1 MLESRLGAGKRRS
14 RPVVD
19 AKVESRQLG
28 VLVVRAGCSQA
39 VAPLQ
44 PTTAAP
50 VARTLKLLQ
59 PAVRPAEGE
68 GDPRVVHRGRQVRRE
83 EGGRLRLGER
93 GGQSWLGAWA

>member
-14 RPVVD
+14 RPVVA
-19 AKVESRQLG
+19 AKMVSWQLG
-28 VLVVRAGCSQA
+28 VLVVRAGSQA

-83 EGGRLRLGER
+83 ERGRLRLGER
-93 GGQSWLGAWA
+93 GGQSWLGGWA